1 MEDLSALSLETE
13 KILHIVKDSHNKLDI
28 IIGKYNSVGRNGTN
42 LDDTN
47 LLDEN
52 KFLKSKIADLN
63 NQNREIENQK
73 ELLLKELEEIENK
86 DESASKVLKDYEE
99 RIQELEENNSYLK
112 NELKLKNEEIER
124 TQGKYN
130 IKIINLT
137 NTIEEQDEII
147 KEKEEIIRQLVESD
161 DNKNE
166 FFNDNNGSLRSDIKL
181 KIDQTIEKINSLI
194 S

>member
-1 MEDLSALSLETE
+1 MENLSALSLETE
-13 KILHIVKDSHNKLDI
+13 KVLHIVKDSHKKLDVI
-28 IIGKYNSVGRNGTN
+28 IEKYNSAIKNDTN
-42 LDDTN
+42 LDGSS

-52 KFLKSKIADLN
+52 KFLKSKIADLS
-63 NQNREIENQK
+63 NQNKEIENQK

-86 DESASKVLKDYEE
+86 DESELKILKDYEE
-99 RIQELEENNSYLK
+99 RIQELEEDNGYLK

-166 FFNDNNGSLRSDIKL
+166 IFDDTNGSLRSDIKL